1 MSALKILSGGA
12 AHGLVASLTP
22 RFKAATGLDID
33 GEFGAV
39 GVMAAKLRDGMP
51 ADIVVLTQAL
61 IAALARENHVL
72 AASIKDVGVVET
84 AIAVRSADPLVAAS
98 DANASELGR
107 LSDALDHLAEVDP
120 SLAELVDLHF
130 FCGYAFREIAELR
143 ETSERTVRR
152 DWRKARLLLHQELL

>member
-1 MSALKILSGGA
+1 LSVSTTTLVHDIWLDLSGR
-12 AHGLVASLTP
+12 P
-22 RFKAATGLDID
+22 GLDFPDRGRFMAYAARAMRAVVID
-33 GEFGAV
+33 YARRARAQKRGGGAF
-39 GVMAAKLRDGMP
+39 
-51 ADIVVLTQAL
+51 DITRQP
-61 IAALARENHVL
+61 
-72 AASIKDVGVVET
+72 DV
-84 AIAVRSADPLVAAS
+84 VAAS